1 VQTTNY
7 HLSNRNNVALTP
19 RDNRGDRVL
28 LLRRVEENE
37 VFLKREREKNN
48 EGKRDTKNTTLFT
61 LFISALMTMTTMIKM
76 KETTTQFL
84 VAVVVV
90 AFSMMVF
97 VSANKSDSY
106 EILQTRFG
114 RKIRQETESR

>member
-1 VQTTNY
+1 
-7 HLSNRNNVALTP
+7 
-19 RDNRGDRVL
+19 
-28 LLRRVEENE
+28 
-37 VFLKREREKNN
+37 
-48 EGKRDTKNTTLFT
+48 
-61 LFISALMTMTTMIKM
+61 MTMTTMIKM

-84 VAVVVV
+84 VAV
-90 AFSMMVF
+90 AFSTMVF